1 MVNSRVTASRIA
13 PSLGVMNP
21 DVPSLL
27 YGLSVWTVPVLLAIT
42 LHEAAHAYVAWRCG
56 DDTGRLLGR
65 ISLDPR
71 RHIDPVGTIL
81 LPGILILMGA
91 PFLFGYAQP
100 VPVNQGRL
108 RRPRRDMMLVAA
120 AGPAANVAQAI
131 VALVLL
137 KLVNEIDGS
146 GGWLAAN
153 LSRMVVFNV
162 ALAVFNL
169 LPIPPLD
176 GAHIAI
182 GLLPPDLSRSMK
194 ELMPHGMVILIGLV
208 VVLPSIGHRLGIDLD
223 MVGGLAR
230 AISEP
235 VLDGL
240 VWVFG

>member
-1 MVNSRVTASRIA
+1 MVKSRVTADKVV
-13 PSLGVMNP
+13 PSLGVMTP
-21 DVPSLL
+21 DISSLL
-27 YGLSVWTVPVLLAIT
+27 YGLSVWTLPVLLAIT
-42 LHEAAHAYVAWRCG
+42 LHEAAHAWVAWRCG
-56 DDTGRLLGR
+56 DDTGWFLGR
-65 ISLDPR
+65 VSLDPR

-91 PFLFGYAQP
+91 PFLFGYAKP
-100 VPVNQGRL
+100 VPVNHNRL

-137 KLVNEIDGS
+137 KLVNELDGG

-153 LSRMVVFNV
+153 LSRMVALNV

-182 GLLPPDLSRSMK
+182 GLLPRDLSQSMK
-194 ELMPHGMVILIGLV
+194 ALMPHGMVILIGLV

-223 MVGGLAR
+223 MVGGVAR

-240 VWVFG
+240 VWLFG